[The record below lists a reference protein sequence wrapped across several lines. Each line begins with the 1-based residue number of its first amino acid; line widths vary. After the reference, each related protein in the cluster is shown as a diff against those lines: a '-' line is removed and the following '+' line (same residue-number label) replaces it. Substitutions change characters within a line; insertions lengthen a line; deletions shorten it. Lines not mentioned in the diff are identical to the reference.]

1 MSAPAEAPP
10 RMLILHDG
18 NPLANIRRPWVNYG
32 LMLTMVVV
40 FGLQLVGL
48 VRWQH
53 FAFIPIQLWHFWP
66 GPGPLHG
73 IAGLFTH
80 QFLHGSLLHIIA
92 NLIALRVFGDN
103 IEDAL
108 GHGRYAAFFL
118 VSGALAA
125 IAQGIA
131 APTAPLIGASGA
143 ISAVMAGYLLLHP
156 RARIFVLVFNVAPV
170 LAPASFVVGFSIL
183 VNIAMA
189 YDLTLLGGA
198 TPGAE
203 ARSIAWWAHIGGFA
217 AGLLLVPLL
226 KARSVALFQPPPL
239 TQGVS
244 MRWLGR
250 LIPSLAWP
258 GDRPF
263 GEDAAAA
270 VAAAEHPTR
279 AKALVF
285 AKALL
290 YILLTL
296 VLMRF
301 LS

>member
-1 MSAPAEAPP
+1 
-10 RMLILHDG
+10 MLILHDG
-18 NPLANIRRPWVNYG
+18 NPLTHIKRPWVNHA
-32 LMLTMVVV
+32 LIVTMGTV
-40 FGLQLVGL
+40 FGLQLLGV
-48 VRWQH
+48 VRWPH
-53 FAFIPIQLWHFWP
+53 FAFIPVQLRHLWP
-66 GPGPLHG
+66 GPGPLYG
-73 IAGLFTH
+73 IAGLVTH
-80 QFLHGSLLHIIA
+80 QFLHGGLLHIIA
-92 NLIALRVFGDN
+92 NVIALRVFGDN

-108 GHGRYAAFFL
+108 GHWRYAAFFL
-118 VSGALAA
+118 ASGALAA

-131 APTAPLIGASGA
+131 EPTVPLIGASGA

-156 RARIFVLVFNVAPV
+156 RARILVLVFNIAPI

-189 YDLTLLGGA
+189 YDITLLTGG

-203 ARSIAWWAHIGGFA
+203 ARTIAWWAHIGGFA
-217 AGLLLVPLL
+217 AGLVLVPLL

-239 TQGVS
+239 TQGVG

-279 AKALVF
+279 TKALVF

-290 YILLTL
+290 YILVIL
-296 VLMRF
+296 VLMRV

>member
-1 MSAPAEAPP
+1 
-10 RMLILHDG
+10 MLILHDG
-18 NPLANIRRPWVNYG
+18 NPLTHIKRPWVNHA
-32 LMLTMVVV
+32 LIATMGIV
-40 FGLQLVGL
+40 FGLQVLGVI
-48 VRWQH
+48 RWQY
-53 FAFIPIQLWHFWP
+53 FAFIPVQLWHLWP
-66 GPGPLHG
+66 QPGPLHG
-73 IAGLFTH
+73 IAGLLTH
-80 QFLHGSLLHIIA
+80 QFLHGGLLHIIA
-92 NLIALRVFGDN
+92 NVIALRVFGDN

-108 GHGRYAAFFL
+108 GHWRYVAFFL

-131 APTAPLIGASGA
+131 APTMPLIGASGA

-183 VNIAMA
+183 INIAMA
-189 YDLTLLGGA
+189 YDITLLTGGS
-198 TPGAE
+198 PGAE

-217 AGLLLVPLL
+217 AGLVLVPVL

-239 TQGVS
+239 TQGAG

-270 VAAAEHPTR
+270 VAAAEHPART
-279 AKALVF
+279 KVLVF

-290 YILLTL
+290 YILLIF

>member
-1 MSAPAEAPP
+1 
-10 RMLILHDG
+10 MLILHDG
-18 NPLANIRRPWVNYG
+18 NPLTHIKRPWVNHA
-32 LMLTMVVV
+32 LIVTMSVV
-40 FGLQLVGL
+40 FGLQLLGV
-48 VRWQH
+48 VRWQQ
-53 FAFIPIQLWHFWP
+53 FVFLPAQLWHLGP
-66 GPGPLHG
+66 GPGPFRG
-73 IAGLFTH
+73 ISGLFTY
-80 QFLHGSLLHIIA
+80 QFLHGGLLHIIA
-92 NLIALRVFGDN
+92 NVIALRVFGDN

-108 GHGRYAAFFL
+108 GHWRYAAFFL

-131 APTAPLIGASGA
+131 EPTAPLIGASGA

-156 RARIFVLVFNVAPV
+156 RARILVLVFNIAPI

-189 YDLTLLGGA
+189 YDITLLTGG

-203 ARSIAWWAHIGGFA
+203 ARTIAWWAHIGGFA
-217 AGLLLVPLL
+217 TGMVLVPLL

-239 TQGVS
+239 TQGVG

-279 AKALVF
+279 TKALVF

-290 YILLTL
+290 YILVIL
-296 VLMRF
+296 VLMRV

>member
-1 MSAPAEAPP
+1 
-10 RMLILHDG
+10 MLILHDG
-18 NPLANIRRPWVNYG
+18 NPLTHIKRPWVNHG
-32 LMLTMVVV
+32 LMVTMGIV
-40 FGLQLVGL
+40 FGLQLLGI
-48 VRWQH
+48 VRWQQ
-53 FAFIPIQLWHFWP
+53 FAFFPVQLWRLGS
-66 GPGPLHG
+66 GPGPFHG
-73 IAGLFTH
+73 VTGLFTH
-80 QFLHGSLLHIIA
+80 QFLHGGLLHVIA
-92 NLIALRVFGDN
+92 NVIALRVFGDN

-108 GHGRYAAFFL
+108 GHWRYAGFFL
-118 VSGALAA
+118 VSGVLAA

-131 APTAPLIGASGA
+131 TPMVPLIGASGA

-189 YDLTLLGGA
+189 YDVTLLTGA

-203 ARSIAWWAHIGGFA
+203 AGSIAWWSHIGGFA
-217 AGLLLVPLL
+217 AGLALVPLL

-239 TQGVS
+239 TQGVG